1 MKHTWIIYYKNI
13 CNKHFIKLIAKIF
26 KEVLNVHKVLIFQR
40 NFTCNMIS
48 QVFEEDTMTVI
59 ISFLQIRQSRI
70 NRKLKV

>member
-13 CNKHFIKLIAKIF
+13 CNKYFIKLISKIF
-26 KEVLNVHKVLIFQR
+26 KEVLHVHKLLIFQR

-48 QVFEEDTMTVI
+48 QVFEEDTIAVI

-70 NRKLKV
+70 NRKLKG